1 MNYKLK
7 IKCIKAT
14 PYQLGEQLF
23 LDLRQIIPI
32 KEAEDYTIKMIEKSE
47 EENITKNQRTDR
59 HNVRLEFW
67 SRLLKILK
75 EEKNF
80 TLFSSI
86 NPSKDNYIEAGSS
99 ISNIG
104 YVFRVTQ
111 NYVRIEL
118 CMHHAN
124 KDFNEY
130 IFDILKQRK
139 EEIEK
144 RFRKAL
150 EWQKRD
156 DIKSSYIIY
165 KLENVNIFNRDDWD
179 KMIKFL
185 VESMMKLEE
194 VFRPILKEVK
204 DVLKN
209 KEF

>member
-1 MNYKLK
+1 
-7 IKCIKAT
+7 
-14 PYQLGEQLF
+14 
-23 LDLRQIIPI
+23 
-32 KEAEDYTIKMIEKSE
+32 
-47 EENITKNQRTDR
+47 
-59 HNVRLEFW
+59 
-67 SRLLKILK
+67 
-75 EEKNF
+75 
-80 TLFSSI
+80 
-86 NPSKDNYIEAGSS
+86 
-99 ISNIG
+99 
-104 YVFRVTQ
+104 
-111 NYVRIEL
+111 
-118 CMHHAN
+118 MHHAN